1 VCLYETWRT
10 LATLTLLGGANLKSV
25 TEALAHSDVAFTLQM
40 YSQLSPGIQKA
51 AMRRLDRMPGP
62 DTPGVTILGK

>member
-1 VCLYETWRT
+1 M
-10 LATLTLLGGANLKSV
+10 LLGGANLKGV

-51 AMRRLDRMPGP
+51 AMRRLDRTRGP
-62 DTPGVTILGK
+62 DTSGVTILGK